1 MPFPCNDD
9 RCDEAKQSTFRKDR
23 THTVLV
29 FAHTLCL
36 NVWHHILLL
45 NCNHVLKMLFSMMWL
60 ILKRV
65 PGRVAY
71 ISKLL
76 KVKSSITTYCIWILI
91 HWHLWL
97 MLHSIRSQTWDIPTW
112 YLRLPSIKVFHCQK
126 FGRWCIRKYNGNA
139 TVCCTDLDCQQRSL
153 LVTKL
158 EDKWCYTVLA
168 FVLQVYD
175 YLSADVC

>member
-1 MPFPCNDD
+1 
-9 RCDEAKQSTFRKDR
+9 
-23 THTVLV
+23 
-29 FAHTLCL
+29 
-36 NVWHHILLL
+36 
-45 NCNHVLKMLFSMMWL
+45 MLSYVMWL
-60 ILKRV
+60 VLKRV

-76 KVKSSITTYCIWILI
+76 KVKSSMTTYCIWILN

-112 YLRLPSIKVFHCQK
+112 YLWLLSIQLFHCLK
-126 FGRWCIRKYNGNA
+126 FGRWCIRKHNGNA
-139 TVCCTDLDCQQRSL
+139 TICCTLDCQQRSR

-158 EDKWCYTVLA
+158 EDKWCYTVVA

-175 YLSADVC
+175 IIKEDHVNADVCKTCFIII